1 MFHEQQTFPPPPSGE
16 DLEGNKTTR
25 NLPLVSMSLMTLMTP
40 VSDMKW
46 QLLQIVCAAEKRVQ
60 CLSSPYSESLSSTQ
74 VKFFIIL

>member
-1 MFHEQQTFPPPPSGE
+1 MFHEQQTFPPAPSGE

-25 NLPLVSMSLMTLMTP
+25 NLPLVSMSLMTP